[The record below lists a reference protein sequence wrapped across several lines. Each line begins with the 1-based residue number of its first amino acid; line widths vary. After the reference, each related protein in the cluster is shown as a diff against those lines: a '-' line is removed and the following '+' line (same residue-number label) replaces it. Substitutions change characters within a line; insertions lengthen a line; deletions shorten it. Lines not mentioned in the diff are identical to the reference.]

1 MADAKTTAVPAFDLD
16 LENVDELNK
25 PAFTPFP
32 QGNYTLKIAEKPKAQ
47 LSKPTEKNP
56 EGCWMLNLVLVG
68 DDPETGSSKRVWDNL
83 VFTQKSLFKVRQ
95 FLLSA
100 GFEGNMNAS
109 ALFEDEFLEGLV
121 DREVQ
126 ADLKI
131 KANEWPVGNVPKT
144 YTMKNVVDTYT
155 STEVPSKLTASTEAA
170 ASGGGLDD
178 IPF

>member
-1 MADAKTTAVPAFDLD
+1 MAEAALPVFDLD

-47 LSKPTEKNP
+47 LSKPSEKNP

-68 DDPETGSSKRVWDNL
+68 DDPETGTSKKVWDNL
-83 VFTQKSLFKVRQ
+83 VFTPKSLFKVRQ

-126 ADLKI
+126 ADLKV
-131 KANEWPVGNVPKT
+131 KANEWPLGSKT
-144 YTMKNVVDTYT
+144 YIQKNVVDTYT
-155 STEVPSKLTASTEAA
+155 STEVPSKLNASTEATT
-170 ASGGGLDD
+170 SGGGLDD